1 MAQIYED
8 SLEKVGEEYGPLSLQ
23 MEDKLK
29 EVFIIYLHTVCKIEI
44 NVFIALWRYHVCNVL
59 SVRRLG

>member
-1 MAQIYED
+1 MSMAQIYED

-29 EVFIIYLHTVCKIEI
+29 EVFIIYQHMQDKDKGFQSPYGSTMCITS
-44 NVFIALWRYHVCNVL
+44 YQ
-59 SVRRLG
+59 

>member
-1 MAQIYED
+1 MVQIYED

-29 EVFIIYLHTVCKIEI
+29 EVFIIYLHTVCKIQI
-44 NVFIALWRYHVCNVL
+44 KVFIA
-59 SVRRLG
+59 